1 MSLRSILF
9 SSPLT
14 CRRLV
19 PTGLAV
25 ALGLLLALHSP
36 ATFVF
41 LGAMGGIAYLLFAVM
56 SLREPLLFVVV
67 FLLFL
72 EIFPP
77 IYHSQLGEKPVYAS
91 FLLLPIGIAIT
102 VFRLRDICPAWD
114 PVAKGLVAFLAGT
127 ASSLPF
133 AFWLSGIQ
141 TGTESLSRWLLLSQT
156 AFIYFLIRGG
166 ARLEETRTERA
177 IYPLLCAGAV
187 LSAGY
192 GIVDFIWPVP
202 LLHPTPNQFVWLGTE
217 ILRRAQGVFYD
228 SLNFANFCGFFL
240 VPAAAALLARR
251 DRRAGLPR
259 WLLVLLTAVFGLAIL
274 VTFSRSTWMG
284 IAVALLV
291 FSLTSGLVNVRRSLV
306 LCLALAVP
314 LLLLWMYS
322 PELWHYFL
330 EARVGH
336 LTEILTDPNGATSGR
351 YLTWIR
357 ILDII
362 REYPQYLIFG
372 IGYKTLTFTRL
383 FHGELIADNGYL
395 SLLLETGVVGL
406 AGFLIFSGAILHT
419 FSRLARQ
426 KNDPIAF
433 WGAVML
439 SIWAGELIQ
448 LLAVDA
454 YTFWRSMVIL
464 TALMALI
471 MNRVERSRRPAR
483 LQEGGRLVV

>member
-1 MSLRSILF
+1 
-9 SSPLT
+9 
-14 CRRLV
+14 
-19 PTGLAV
+19 
-25 ALGLLLALHSP
+25 
-36 ATFVF
+36 
-41 LGAMGGIAYLLFAVM
+41 
-56 SLREPLLFVVV
+56 
-67 FLLFL
+67 
-72 EIFPP
+72 
-77 IYHSQLGEKPVYAS
+77 
-91 FLLLPIGIAIT
+91 
-102 VFRLRDICPAWD
+102 
-114 PVAKGLVAFLAGT
+114 
-127 ASSLPF
+127 
-133 AFWLSGIQ
+133 
-141 TGTESLSRWLLLSQT
+141 
-156 AFIYFLIRGG
+156 
-166 ARLEETRTERA
+166 
-177 IYPLLCAGAV
+177 
-187 LSAGY
+187 
-192 GIVDFIWPVP
+192 
-202 LLHPTPNQFVWLGTE
+202 
-217 ILRRAQGVFYD
+217 
-228 SLNFANFCGFFL
+228 
-240 VPAAAALLARR
+240 
-251 DRRAGLPR
+251 
-259 WLLVLLTAVFGLAIL
+259 
-274 VTFSRSTWMG
+274 
-284 IAVALLV
+284 
-291 FSLTSGLVNVRRSLV
+291 LVNVRRSLV

-433 WGAVML
+433 WAAVML

-471 MNRVERSRRPAR
+471 MNRAERSRRFAR